1 MASDAQESAVVNDLM
16 LKGASV
22 KKNSIRPAKLK
33 RSADPRNRYCNATQ
47 RNVIGSGSVEFINPD
62 CSATLFRFIS
72 TRAATAIATTDRNS
86 PVEKKSDESPPSRAR
101 KKEVPI
107 NCSIHEKRC
116 GLQTQYKGG
125 SNSSTMTFFNGC
137 PVSPVHI
144 AFPHVYSFECYQ
156 VEATSLFNC
165 TEAEGLEGME
175 QEAVP
180 GMPETF
186 PDVMVEVPKILRYRQ
201 EVFAMKRTWRGK
213 GLPDWLLG
221 VSTCALFLLKEGIF
235 HT

>member
-62 CSATLFRFIS
+62 CSATPFRFIS
-72 TRAATAIATTDRNS
+72 TRAATAMATTDRNS
-86 PVEKKSDESPPSRAR
+86 PVEKKSDKNPPSRAR

-107 NCSIHEKRC
+107 NCSIHEKRY

-125 SNSSTMTFFNGC
+125 SNSSTMTSFNGC
-137 PVSPVHI
+137 P
-144 AFPHVYSFECYQ
+144 FYSFECYQ
-156 VEATSLFNC
+156 VEAASLFNYA
-165 TEAEGLEGME
+165 EAKGL
-175 QEAVP
+175 P
-180 GMPETF
+180 GREW
-186 PDVMVEVPKILRYRQ
+186 DRKQCQRQ

-221 VSTCALFLLKEGIF
+221 VSTCALFLLKEGIV
-235 HT
+235 